1 MPKKQLSKIPKSL
14 FSLASKIGP
23 LPAGIV
29 CPEEKITMQSIK
41 LAHDFNLILPILIGD
56 KKLILKEAKKL
67 KWKINN
73 FKIVDESDPVKAS
86 EKAAKLAKTNK
97 IKIIIKGNLH
107 TDILMKSYLKKEFKL
122 IQKIRLS
129 HIWHMTI
136 PNMPKPIFIT
146 DGALN
151 VLPRVE
157 IKMHIL
163 KNVVNFANKIGIKKP
178 KVAIISAT
186 EDPIE
191 SMPSSLEA
199 KELMKRA
206 IKENINAYIYG
217 PLALD
222 NAISL
227 TAAKRKKINNQVAGK
242 ADVLLVPNIETGNA
256 LSKLMVYFMKA
267 CAAGFVVGGKVPV
280 VVPSRADNADS
291 RLASI
296 AAAIIS
302 TK

>member
-1 MPKKQLSKIPKSL
+1 
-14 FSLASKIGP
+14 
-23 LPAGIV
+23 
-29 CPEEKITMQSIK
+29 MQSIK

-136 PNMPKPIFIT
+136 PNIPKPIFIT

-163 KNVVNFANKIGIKKP
+163 KNVVNFTNKIGIKKP

-302 TK
+302 TN